1 MEAQYEQNDRREAG
15 QSRPGLLRASG
26 IAGIAGGVCLAA
38 SALMQAVQPP
48 GCIAAE
54 CMGRTYRSAGPLEA
68 LLFLAG
74 VLLIAGATLGF
85 LGLVPPGLRGARIAR
100 TAAAVAGTAMFMGVV
115 LMGIA
120 YYIGFALVLVGVAAY
135 AVLGAGLALTRVL
148 PAWSGALLS
157 VSALLLMAANDQ
169 NERILFVVPFG
180 MTWMVLGV
188 LLWTAAYSTRNQNAR
203 VQLA

>member
-1 MEAQYEQNDRREAG
+1 
-15 QSRPGLLRASG
+15 
-26 IAGIAGGVCLAA
+26 
-38 SALMQAVQPP
+38 
-48 GCIAAE
+48 
-54 CMGRTYRSAGPLEA
+54 
-68 LLFLAG
+68 
-74 VLLIAGATLGF
+74 
-85 LGLVPPGLRGARIAR
+85 
-100 TAAAVAGTAMFMGVV
+100 
-115 LMGIA
+115 MGIA

>member
-1 MEAQYEQNDRREAG
+1 MEAQHERDDRSELGRG
-15 QSRPGLLRASG
+15 RSGLLRASG
-26 IAGIAGGVCLAA
+26 TAGIAGGVCLAA
-38 SALMQAVQPP
+38 SAVMQAVQPP

-54 CMGRTYRSAGPLEA
+54 CLGRSYRSAGPVEA

-85 LGLVPPGLRGARIAR
+85 LGLVPPEVRGARIAR
-100 TAAAVAGTAMFMGVV
+100 TAAAIAGTAMFLGVV

-120 YYIGFALVLVGVAAY
+120 YYLGFALVLVGVAAY
-135 AVLGAGLALTRVL
+135 AVLGAGTALTRAL

-180 MTWMVLGV
+180 LAWVVLGA
-188 LLWTAAYSTRNQNAR
+188 LLWTAASNTRSRSAR

>member
-54 CMGRTYRSAGPLEA
+54 CVGRTYRSAGPLEA

-74 VLLIAGATLGF
+74 VLLITGATLGF
-85 LGLVPPGLRGARIAR
+85 LGLVPPGLRGARSAR
-100 TAAAVAGTAMFMGVV
+100 TAAAVAGIAMSMGVV

>member
-1 MEAQYEQNDRREAG
+1 MEAQNQRKDRPKVG
-15 QSRPGLLRASG
+15 TGGSGLLRASG

-85 LGLVPPGLRGARIAR
+85 IGLVPPGLRGARIAR
-100 TAAAVAGTAMFMGVV
+100 TAAAVAGTAMFTGVV

-135 AVLGAGLALTRVL
+135 AVLGAGLAATRPL
-148 PAWSGALLS
+148 PAWSGIVLT
-157 VSALLLMAANDQ
+157 VSSLLLFGANDQ

-180 MTWMVLGV
+180 VTWMVLGA
-188 LLWTAAYSTRNQNAR
+188 LLWTAASSTRSHAGR

>member
-74 VLLIAGATLGF
+74 VLLITGATLGF